1 MPANQ
6 ATLSKLEAVLA
17 RLELVADKLGLAEC
31 SFKKGGTE
39 ADIQAL
45 VERLENVAGKLEQL
59 KSGASGEG
67 D

>member
-31 SFKKGGTE
+31 SIKKGETE
-39 ADIQAL
+39 ADVQAL

>member
-17 RLELVADKLGLAEC
+17 RLELVADKLGRAEC
-31 SFKKGGTE
+31 SIKKGGTE
-39 ADIQAL
+39 ADVQTL

>member
-31 SFKKGGTE
+31 SIKKGRTE
-39 ADIQAL
+39 ADVQTL

>member
-31 SFKKGGTE
+31 SIKKGGTE

-45 VERLENVAGKLEQL
+45 VDRLENVAGKLEQL

>member
-17 RLELVADKLGLAEC
+17 RLELVADKLGLTEC
-31 SFKKGGTE
+31 SIKKGGTE
-39 ADIQAL
+39 ADVQAL

>member
-17 RLELVADKLGLAEC
+17 RLELVADKLGLVEC
-31 SFKKGGTE
+31 SIKKGGTE

-45 VERLENVAGKLEQL
+45 VERLENVVGKLEQL
-59 KSGASGEG
+59 KSGASGKG